1 MLNLREVKIME
12 NNRQNSTNIN
22 WYPGHMAK
30 TRRLIS
36 EKYSLIDVVY
46 ELVDAR
52 IPYSSKIKD
61 IYDLIRNKPKLLI
74 MTKKDLC
81 DLKVTQ
87 KWIRYYENLGSK
99 VLLVD
104 LNNPDDYKKIIEETY
119 KIMKETQI
127 KREEKG
133 MKEKEIRALVIGIP
147 NVGKSTLINKMAN
160 RKVADVGNN
169 PGVTKQVKWL
179 KTSHNISLLDT
190 PGILWPKLSDNTVA
204 FNLASMTSIK
214 LEVLPLDE
222 VAIYI
227 LTMLAEHYPTI
238 LKERYK
244 IDKVEDIEEVYE
256 IIGKNMGAIKN
267 GEVDYD
273 RVSKKIVDDVK
284 MEYIKGITF
293 DR

>member
-1 MLNLREVKIME
+1 MSKEEKSF
-12 NNRQNSTNIN
+12 QKTSIN

-30 TRRLIS
+30 TKKIIS
-36 EKYSLIDVVY
+36 EKYSLIDIVY

-61 IYDLIRNKPKLLI
+61 IYDLVRNKPKLLI

-81 DLKVTQ
+81 DLKITE
-87 KWIRYYENLGSK
+87 KWIKYYENLGAK

-104 LNNPDDYKKIIEETY
+104 LNNASDYKKIIDETY
-119 KIMKETQI
+119 KIMNETQI

-133 MKEKEIRALVIGIP
+133 LKEKEIHALVVGIP

-160 RKVADVGNN
+160 RHVADVGNT

-179 KTSHNISLLDT
+179 KTPYHISLLDT
-190 PGILWPKLSDNTVA
+190 PGILWPKLGDKTIA
-204 FNLASMTSIK
+204 FNIAAVSSIK
-214 LEVLPLDE
+214 EEVLPLDE

-227 LTMLAEHYPTI
+227 LNTLHEYYPAL
-238 LKERYK
+238 LKERYG
-244 IDKVEDIEEVYE
+244 ITDVSDISAVYE
-256 IIGKNMGAIKN
+256 TIGNMIGAIKH

-273 RVSKKIVDDVK
+273 RVSKKIINDIK
-284 MEYIKGITF
+284 LEHIKGITF

>member
-1 MLNLREVKIME
+1 ME
-12 NNRQNSTNIN
+12 NNRQNMTNIN

-36 EKYSLIDVVY
+36 EKYSLIDIVY

-81 DLKVTQ
+81 DIKITE
-87 KWIRYYENLGSK
+87 KWIKYYENLGSK

-104 LNNPDDYKKIIEETY
+104 LNNDNDYKKIIDETY
-119 KIMKETQI
+119 KIMESAQI
-127 KREEKG
+127 KREDKG
-133 MKEKEIRALVIGIP
+133 MKKKEIHALVIGIP

-160 RKVADVGNN
+160 HHVADVGNN

-179 KTSHNISLLDT
+179 KTNHNISLLDT
-190 PGILWPKLSDNTVA
+190 PGILWPKLNEESVA
-204 FNLASMTSIK
+204 LNLATMTSIK
-214 LEVLPLDE
+214 QEILPIDE
-222 VAIYI
+222 VAVYI
-227 LTMLAEHYPTI
+227 LKTLNDFYPN
-238 LKERYK
+238 LLEERYK
-244 IDKVEDIEEVYE
+244 LKRVDDIELAYE
-256 IIGKNMGAIKN
+256 TIGKNMGAIKN

-273 RVSKKIVDDVK
+273 RVSKKILNDIK

>member
-1 MLNLREVKIME
+1 MSE
-12 NNRQNSTNIN
+12 NKTNIN

-36 EKYSLIDVVY
+36 EKYSLIDIVY

-81 DLKVTQ
+81 DLKVTE
-87 KWIRYYENLGSK
+87 KWIKYYENMGTK

-104 LNNPDDYKKIIEETY
+104 LNNTNDYKKIIDETY
-119 KIMKETQI
+119 KKMNDTQE

-133 MKEKEIRALVIGIP
+133 MKEKEIHALVIGIP
-147 NVGKSTLINKMAN
+147 NVGKSTLINRMAS
-160 RKVADVGNN
+160 RHVADVGNI

-179 KTSHNISLLDT
+179 KTPYHISLLDT
-190 PGILWPKLSDNTVA
+190 PGILWPKLNEKQVA
-204 FNLASMTSIK
+204 YNLASVSSIK
-214 LEVLPLDE
+214 EEILPLDD

-227 LTMLAEHYPTI
+227 LETLYKYYPTI
-238 LKERYK
+238 LKERFGITDLK
-244 IDKVEDIEEVYE
+244 DMEQVYE
-256 IIGKNMGAIKN
+256 QIAEKIGAIKK
-267 GEVDYD
+267 GEIDYD
-273 RVSKKIVDDVK
+273 RVSKKIINDIRL
-284 MEYIKGITF
+284 EYVKGITF
-293 DR
+293 DQNI